1 MHVLAPVTVPVESK
15 MPISSSDL
23 LGVAMTVREG
33 AQLPWARASLAALLK
48 MIPSAQRRDAAEHK
62 HSRS

>member
-1 MHVLAPVTVPVESK
+1 MTVPVASK

-33 AQLPWARASLAALLK
+33 AQEPWDIANLAALLK
-48 MIPSAQRRDAAEHK
+48 MMPSAQ
-62 HSRS
+62 